1 MKTAVIVIWKP
12 DSSNVDELQEIL
24 LQMRGPSLAEPG
36 CLKYDVHRADD
47 GRIVLYEQYVDAAAI
62 EAHHATD
69 HYQEL
74 VVGRALKLNIDRE
87 ITRATL
93 LR

>member
-1 MKTAVIVIWKP
+1 MATAVMVIWKP
-12 DSSNVDELQEIL
+12 DSSKVDELQDIL
-24 LQMRGPSLAEPG
+24 LQMRCQSLQEPG
-36 CLKYDVHRADD
+36 CLRYDVHRTDD
-47 GRIVLYEQYVDAAAI
+47 GRIVLYEQYSDATAI

-93 LR
+93 LQ